1 MSSIRE
7 DLRTRLKE
15 ALRASEQQKADTIRM
30 IESKV
35 TERRTGKGFR
45 GEVDD
50 DLYRD
55 VIAAYKKSL
64 EKARVEYE
72 RGGVRGAEAVAELDW
87 EIAFCAQ
94 YLPTPLGDDELRGA
108 VRDAIA
114 ELGADDPR
122 MTGRVVGAV
131 MKQHKGRVD
140 AGRVK
145 AMTSDELASS

>member
-1 MSSIRE
+1 MSIQE
-7 DLRTRLKE
+7 DLRAKLKA
-15 ALRASEQQKADTIRM
+15 ALRASDRRSADVIRM

-35 TERRTGKGFR
+35 TERRTAKGFQ

-64 EKARVEYE
+64 EKGRAEYE
-72 RGGVRGAEAVAELDW
+72 RGGERGAEAVAELDW
-87 EIAFCAQ
+87 EIDFCQQFLPAQ
-94 YLPTPLGDDELRGA
+94 LGDDEIRAA
-108 VRDAIA
+108 VKEAIA
-114 ELGADDPR
+114 ELGASGQK
-122 MTGRVVGAV
+122 MAGRVVGAV

-145 AMTSDELASS
+145 AIAAEELG